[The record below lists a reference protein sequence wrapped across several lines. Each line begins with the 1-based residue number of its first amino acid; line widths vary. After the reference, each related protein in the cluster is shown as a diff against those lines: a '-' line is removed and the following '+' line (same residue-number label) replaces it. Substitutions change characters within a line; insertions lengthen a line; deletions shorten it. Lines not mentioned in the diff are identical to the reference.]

1 MKEKKI
7 CCRFFQRK
15 RNILRNN
22 QSGVAMLMVLI
33 VGAVILVFCLSLLL
47 VTYSLFIQTSRQT
60 TRLQCKLMA
69 QSFSESLQEELS
81 DSSSELSVYLGKQ
94 ISEGN
99 WKSSMDG
106 TEEEGPEDVTNPDA
120 VSELVLN
127 LDDSATLS
135 DYHLRV
141 TLTYSLNA
149 ADDEEGDGGDDE
161 DDQDNS
167 LSGNDIDSGNQQNG
181 KQNNQQ
187 NSQQNN
193 QQNNKQKKEN
203 QNEAGEGTN
212 SENAVA
218 TYTIDAVITCMRGD
232 GSDRD
237 SQYYVLETSYPAVS
251 FK

>member
-1 MKEKKI
+1 MKKKKM
-7 CCRFFQRK
+7 CFQRN
-15 RNILRNN
+15 RRILRNN

-47 VTYSLFIQTSRQT
+47 VTYSLFAQTARQT

-69 QSFSESLQEELS
+69 QSFSESFQEELS

-106 TEEEGPEDVTNPDA
+106 MDEEEPDDEENPDA
-120 VSELVLN
+120 VSEIVLN
-127 LDDSATLS
+127 LDDASTMS

-141 TLTYSLNA
+141 VLTYSLNA
-149 ADDEEGDGGDDE
+149 ADEEGDGGDDE

-167 LSGNDIDSGNQQNG
+167 LSGNDVDSGNQQNG

-193 QQNNKQKKEN
+193 QQNSGN

-218 TYTIDAVITCMRGD
+218 TYTVDAVISCMRGD

>member
-1 MKEKKI
+1 MKKKKM
-7 CCRFFQRK
+7 CFQRK

-47 VTYSLFIQTSRQT
+47 VTYSLFAQTARQT
-60 TRLQCKLMA
+60 TRLQGKMMA

-81 DSSSELSVYLGKQ
+81 DSSSNLAVYLGEQ
-94 ISEGN
+94 IRDGN
-99 WKSSMDG
+99 WKSSMGGID
-106 TEEEGPEDVTNPDA
+106 EEEPDDEENPDA
-120 VSELVLN
+120 VSELILN
-127 LDDSATLS
+127 LDDSSTLS
-135 DYHLRV
+135 DYHLSV

-161 DDQDNS
+161 DDQDDS
-167 LSGNDIDSGNQQNG
+167 VSENDADSGNQQNG

-187 NSQQNN
+187 NN
-193 QQNNKQKKEN
+193 QQNKKQNNGN
-203 QNEAGEGTN
+203 QNSSGEGTN
-212 SENAVA
+212 PENAVS
-218 TYTIDAVITCMRGD
+218 TYTVDAVITCMRGV
-232 GSDRD
+232 GGDRD

>member
-1 MKEKKI
+1 
-7 CCRFFQRK
+7 
-15 RNILRNN
+15 
-22 QSGVAMLMVLI
+22 
-33 VGAVILVFCLSLLL
+33 
-47 VTYSLFIQTSRQT
+47 
-60 TRLQCKLMA
+60 MA

-106 TEEEGPEDVTNPDA
+106 VDEEEPDNVENPDA
-120 VSELVLN
+120 VSELILN
-127 LDDSATLS
+127 LDASSTMS
-135 DYHLRV
+135 DYYLSV

-161 DDQDNS
+161 DDQDDS
-167 LSGNDIDSGNQQNG
+167 LSENDVDSGNQQNG

-187 NSQQNN
+187 NNRQNGG
-193 QQNNKQKKEN
+193 N
-203 QNEAGEGTN
+203 QNESGEGTN
-212 SENAVA
+212 PNDAVS
-218 TYTIDAVITCMRGD
+218 TYTVDAVITCMRGD
-232 GSDRD
+232 GGDRD

>member
-1 MKEKKI
+1 MKKKKM
-7 CCRFFQRK
+7 CFQRK

-47 VTYSLFIQTSRQT
+47 VTYSLFAQTSRQT
-60 TRLQCKLMA
+60 TRLQCKIMA
-69 QSFSESLQEELS
+69 QSFSESLKEELS
-81 DSSSELSVYLGKQ
+81 DSSSNLAVYLGEQ
-94 ISEGN
+94 ISNGN

-106 TEEEGPEDVTNPDA
+106 IDEEEPDDVENPDA

-127 LDDSATLS
+127 LDDSSTLS
-135 DYHLRV
+135 DYHLSV

-161 DDQDNS
+161 DDQDDS
-167 LSGNDIDSGNQQNG
+167 LSENDVDSGNQQNG

-187 NSQQNN
+187 N
-193 QQNNKQKKEN
+193 KGN
-203 QNEAGEGTN
+203 QNGSGEGTN
-212 SENAVA
+212 PADAVA
-218 TYTIDAVITCMRGD
+218 TYTVDAVITCMRGD
-232 GSDRD
+232 GNDRD
-237 SQYYVLETSYPAVS
+237 TQYYVLETSYPAVS

>member
-1 MKEKKI
+1 MKKKKM
-7 CCRFFQRK
+7 CFQRN
-15 RNILRNN
+15 RRILRNN

-47 VTYSLFIQTSRQT
+47 VTYSLFAQNARQT

-69 QSFSESLQEELS
+69 QSFSESFQEELS

-106 TEEEGPEDVTNPDA
+106 MDEEEPDDEENPDA
-120 VSELVLN
+120 VSEIVLN
-127 LDDSATLS
+127 LDEASTMS

-141 TLTYSLNA
+141 ALTYSLNA

-161 DDQDNS
+161 DDQDHS
-167 LSGNDIDSGNQQNG
+167 LSGNDVDSGNQQNG

-193 QQNNKQKKEN
+193 QQNSGN

-218 TYTIDAVITCMRGD
+218 TYTVDAVITCMRGD